1 MKKLRGVRVLAV
13 AGILAGIC
21 NQGWAAS
28 SALLSDLDTGV
39 GSISA
44 GNAVYSNFGYGGTTL
59 DSTVVATASVD
70 GSGNAVITFT
80 RTSGDWTEFD
90 GNSVVTFHAAF
101 TVPVTSTVLDFVA
114 SASGLSMAS
123 VGETIND
130 GTGHP
135 LQVFTG
141 FLGTQ
146 LTDSYTFGSP
156 VLTLDTVKSIDI
168 AANNNLAVSEISPG
182 EIAIGPAVTITSV
195 DNVFVSTPEPASL
208 GVLGMGVLGL
218 MLRRRAR

>member
-28 SALLSDLDTGV
+28 TALLSALDTGV

-44 GNAVYSNFGYGGTTL
+44 GNATYSNFSYGGTTL
-59 DSTVVATASVD
+59 DSTVVATASVN

-80 RTSGDWTEFD
+80 RTSGTWTDFD
-90 GNSVVTFHAAF
+90 GNSVITFHAAF
-101 TVPVTSTVLDFVA
+101 IVPVTSTTLDFVA
-114 SASGLSMAS
+114 TATGSDIAS
-123 VGETIND
+123 VGETVND

-141 FLGTQ
+141 FLGSQ
-146 LTDSYTFGSP
+146 FTDS
-156 VLTLDTVKSIDI
+156 
-168 AANNNLAVSEISPG
+168 
-182 EIAIGPAVTITSV
+182 
-195 DNVFVSTPEPASL
+195 
-208 GVLGMGVLGL
+208 
-218 MLRRRAR
+218 